1 MQHKDNTV
9 LKYIYKSKLGDI
21 EIFVNEDYLFAL
33 FFSDSNTFDTTL
45 IKNHETISNN
55 YNPQNE
61 MLEKNKTKRL
71 FL

>member
-1 MQHKDNTV
+1 MNFKFNTMKKILFV
-9 LKYIYKSKLGDI
+9 L
-21 EIFVNEDYLFAL
+21 
-33 FFSDSNTFDTTL
+33 
-45 IKNHETISNN
+45 